1 MVCPINW
8 ALSHHTIIKGTPMSS
23 WGSRNRGVG
32 RDGNQALT
40 SGRIGPTGLRSF
52 HCKLTP
58 LKGSGRGRIAYIHGL
73 DESREDIVI
82 TDGKSV
88 EEIEKVAARADR
100 SEEKARALDGVELPG
115 ASAYTNIVELPR
127 VAADLT
133 PADLVEMCDA
143 IAGELVAA
151 SRRNRLERIPTT
163 WAVHRAGKNDNMH
176 LHIVALVDQGLTG
189 RPRLIDGSEAM
200 KTWRQAVADRI
211 NENCGTQWHGGTLA
225 DTGITDRPAKKRL
238 PTALY
243 KAREEVAG
251 WHEEYAKDGDFLPE
265 KTRRD
270 SKARLRRIKLA
281 QAAERVDR
289 AQDERGLQEWLE
301 AKRAREAEEKAA
313 KVALQRADELQ
324 AVPAA
329 DTPNSV
335 PAPPQEAAEPFRI
348 DPTAPMRERQR
359 ITAGLSDADLVARYS
374 ATKAAHETA
383 PPRSPEWFEL
393 KLGAQ
398 ALGNEMMRRG
408 LHRSPTTASRPR
420 DQNEP

>member
-1 MVCPINW
+1 
-8 ALSHHTIIKGTPMSS
+8 MSS
-23 WGSRNRGVG
+23 WGNRNRGVG

-40 SGRIGPTGLRSF
+40 SGRVGPTGLRSF

-88 EEIEKVAARADR
+88 EEIEKIAAMADR

-301 AKRAREAEEKAA
+301 AKRKRETEEKAA
-313 KVALQRADELQ
+313 KAALRRAVEPQ
-324 AVPAA
+324 TAVPAG

-335 PAPPQEAAEPFRI
+335 PPPPEEAAEPFRI
-348 DPTAPMRERQR
+348 DPAVPAGERQR
-359 ITAGLSDADLVARYS
+359 IAAGLSDADLVARYG
-374 ATKAAHETA
+374 ATKVAHEAA
-383 PPRSPEWFEL
+383 PPRSPERLEL
-393 KLGAQ
+393 KLGEQ
-398 ALGNEMMRRG
+398 ALESEMTRRG
-408 LHRSPTTASRPR
+408 LHRSPIAPVRSK
-420 DQNEP
+420 DQNEH